1 MSTNSIKILAVT
13 GARSEYDLLSPLYQK
28 LSNDSRFSLQ
38 LLVTGSHLNGKFGNT
53 IDEIIKDG
61 YEIVAQPNTLV
72 DTEDE
77 SGRIQTVGNQI
88 LSFTDEFSRIKPD
101 IVLIAGDREEAIS
114 TTMTCAFLGICVAHF
129 FGGDV
134 VKDGNIDNS
143 IRYASSK
150 FAHLHFVALE
160 EHKSNL
166 LRLGEDESRI
176 FNVGSPSLD
185 KFILVPQVSK
195 EELSTRLKF
204 NISDSKYLLL
214 IQHSIIDEIDLQSE
228 HIRETLKAIEDSG
241 MKCLI
246 NYPNSDAGNQAIIN
260 AYNECV
266 DRNTNFFVFKNLDRE
281 TFVNV
286 MRHASCLVGNSS
298 SGIHEAPSLGLPV
311 VNVGSRQR
319 GRIHGKNV
327 IFTNNDSDE
336 ILIAIKKSVED
347 LDYIKVVKES
357 ANPYGDGNSSDKI
370 IDVLSRIEIDKDLIY
385 KNITY

>member
-1 MSTNSIKILAVT
+1 LAVT

-286 MRHASCLVGNSS
+286 MRHASCLRFN
-298 SGIHEAPSLGLPV
+298 L
-311 VNVGSRQR
+311 
-319 GRIHGKNV
+319 
-327 IFTNNDSDE
+327 
-336 ILIAIKKSVED
+336 
-347 LDYIKVVKES
+347 
-357 ANPYGDGNSSDKI
+357 
-370 IDVLSRIEIDKDLIY
+370 
-385 KNITY
+385 